1 MPREFIWQKF
11 PFLYTGKKPVE
22 IFSLAALVIAILAYR
37 KIGQLEK
44 KIETMHLTQSSS
56 PASPVPAA
64 FQPPHASLPASA
76 SPVQNIPGFVTATPS
91 LSSTPRSPGKPS
103 FLTSFFRWFAHD
115 WPVKLGAL
123 LLFLAV
129 GWIIVYAFWDMIG
142 PMGRVTFGLL
152 LGLAALVFGERR
164 IRSYTNQGGVFLA
177 LGAGIIYTAL
187 SAARFQYDLLFPG
200 MALLL
205 MFLVTVFIAYVS
217 VVQKSRA
224 LAYLG
229 LLLGAIAPLLTN
241 SPNPSFIGLFGYLLV
256 LAAGTIWVVRLRGWR
271 SLTILTLFVYVLY
284 SLSYLWGFSAEE
296 PLTQMLFAVLFG
308 ALFFGATLFSALY
321 DEKVA
326 PADLGVALLN
336 ALVFLGWIDQAVPP
350 EWKSLVAV
358 AAAVLVS
365 IGAYLVY
372 KERRLEAP
380 VLVHSAGAALLL
392 GAATA
397 YELSGP
403 VLTIAFSLE
412 VGLLVMGILGFT
424 NNVRAAQKA
433 SLLFILPI
441 FLSFESLTRYAY
453 STVVFTG
460 DFFVIGILTVLLFAS
475 GWLFGKTE
483 GVRPEA
489 GGKVTAGMLLEVAG
503 FLYFL
508 GLIWLVLGAALPDT
522 LAVTLSLTLYTLMG
536 LYGYIAGKHADEVNK
551 KFIGAALL
559 IFVVA
564 HLLFVEMSSMD
575 TGARILVFSV
585 IGILLMSTAF
595 IGRRKKVQPIVYE
608 ENKHL

>member
-1 MPREFIWQKF
+1 MR
-11 PFLYTGKKPVE
+11 
-22 IFSLAALVIAILAYR
+22 
-37 KIGQLEK
+37 
-44 KIETMHLTQSSS
+44 
-56 PASPVPAA
+56 PA
-64 FQPPHASLPASA
+64 
-76 SPVQNIPGFVTATPS
+76 QNIPGFVTATPS
-91 LSSTPRSPGKPS
+91 LSSTPRSPEEPS
-103 FLTSFFRWFAHD
+103 FLSSFFRWFAHD

-129 GWIIVYAFWDMIG
+129 GWIIVFAFWDMIG
-142 PMGRVTFGLL
+142 PMGRVSFGLL

-164 IRSYTNQGGVFLA
+164 IRAYTNQGGVFLA

-187 SAARFQYDLLFPG
+187 SAARFQYDILFPG

-241 SPNPSFIGLFGYLLV
+241 SPDPSFVGLFSYLLV

-271 SLTILTLFVYVLY
+271 SLTILTLLVYVLY
-284 SLSYLWGFSAEE
+284 SLSYLWGFSAVA

-321 DEKVA
+321 DEKIA

-336 ALVFLGWIDQAVPP
+336 ALIFLGWIDQAVPP

-372 KERRLEAP
+372 KERHLEAP

-433 SLLFILPI
+433 SLLFVLPLL
-441 FLSFESLTRYAY
+441 LSFESLSRYAY
-453 STVVFTG
+453 STAVFTG
-460 DFFVIGILTVLLFAS
+460 DFFVIVILTVLLSAS
-475 GWLFGKTE
+475 GWLFERTE
-483 GVRPEA
+483 AHTSGQGV
-489 GGKVTAGMLLEVAG
+489 TSGMLLQMGG

-536 LYGYIAGKHADEVNK
+536 LYGYITGKHADEANK

-575 TGARILVFSV
+575 TGSRILVFSI

-595 IGRRKKVQPIVYE
+595 IGRKKKVQPIVYE
-608 ENKHL
+608 ENKPL